1 MSLTGRAAVLSAF
14 DRLFDR
20 AASKL
25 NLACSA
31 EDKERAREDF
41 VERYEKA
48 LQMVDQVDLPEIPEA
63 VMAELEGAIDQLSP
77 AAVAGHLATVPLAV
91 HVQDSMRRIVA
102 KLAEQRLVEH
112 LASQADDKYGG
123 N

>member
-1 MSLTGRAAVLSAF
+1 MPLTGRAAVLSAF

-25 NLACSA
+25 NLDVSA
-31 EDKERAREDF
+31 EEKERAREDF
-41 VERYEKA
+41 IERYDKA
-48 LQMVDQVDLPEIPEA
+48 LQMVDQVALPEISEA
-63 VMAELEGAIDQLSP
+63 VMADLEAAIDQLSP

-91 HVQDSMRRIVA
+91 HVQDSMRRIA
-102 KLAEQRLVEH
+102 AQLAEQRLLEH